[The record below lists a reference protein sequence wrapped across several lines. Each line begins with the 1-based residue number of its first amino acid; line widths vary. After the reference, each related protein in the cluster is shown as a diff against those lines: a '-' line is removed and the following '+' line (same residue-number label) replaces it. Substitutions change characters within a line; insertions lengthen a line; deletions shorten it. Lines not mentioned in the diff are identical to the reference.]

1 MSYKV
6 QPFPISSASE
16 PRVHGSLSK
25 QLGEPRTWP
34 TTGEDVKL
42 FRSWLVYDS
51 NIRQGFGVR
60 RVNWNTV
67 RGLALATAISVGI
80 WAGLGLMF
88 ARIWK

>member
-6 QPFPISSASE
+6 QPFPVINARES
-16 PRVHGSLSK
+16 RRHGSLSK
-25 QLGEPRTWP
+25 RLGDPPTWS
-34 TTGEDVKL
+34 TTGEDVQL

-51 NIRQGFGVR
+51 NIQQGFGLR

-67 RGLALATAISVGI
+67 RGLALATAISVGV
-80 WAGLGLMF
+80 WAGVGLMF